1 MQVDYA
7 KLRSQVEQVRAELS
21 AVRSTRNLQ
30 SRRRNAEAHEDRVAE
45 TGRRRHKA
53 RRDREA
59 DAFLKRRIRVKVA
72 VPDRPRNRSK
82 TPRRL
87 FHRAFEA
94 MLKGSTGL
102 TDSRGP
108 DRLYSIHYAFTAR
121 GFASRKERRW
131 REREAERAA
140 LYSVREDA
148 LEGGEA
154 GWWSNVAADRNELA
168 AHYRASE
175 ELEKHDR
182 SNANVYC
189 AEVIALPAEL
199 TPRQRRLAVR
209 RICRWFDARGL
220 AYTVGIH
227 LPDHAGDQ
235 RNYHVHII
243 YSLRPCQRNGPY
255 DWSFAVAKESDINTP
270 EGILARRHAVVR
282 AINATLHAAR
292 IDKRYTHLSNKA
304 RRMAPGQAKVG
315 QKATWAARRLAAFE
329 SKAAKL
335 EKLQDTVALVRQTI
349 VDGAARLQATAT
361 VIAANLEAT
370 TISLRDSGPG
380 RAGQPLVEPN
390 AASSERHSNCR
401 IVTER
406 DRTHAALV
414 ERSAEISHAADHAT
428 ARLNAAGV
436 RADRIAGLLVLEE
449 RIVERAKRFDP
460 RLERTAAR
468 VRQTLDAVA
477 FGSEQNFTR
486 LELVRAGASRRL
498 DSIAELIAGA
508 ADPAL
513 LDELRSTV
521 LDRLAVIAAEIAAD
535 MPHQRNTLAQLYAIR
550 QEATGNRPTPGPKV
564 TAARDLARSRA
575 LPNPGKAL
583 GFPSVHESAEVSE
596 PYLLDNPSVRPIG
609 GVGEPSIASEHDRHH
624 EQISA
629 AERNALLSAQLEDR
643 KADAQRR
650 LRIAAWR
657 LLREQ
662 GTTVTESEDGRY
674 AIDMN
679 SLPSREHRALLDAA
693 YAQELQKGLAAMF
706 AQQAVAVVTPP
717 GPEVAEHRASNPG
730 ESSVT
735 RKELSASAMRDVIA
749 ESARKSG
756 SPQTDQLPAANAGQP
771 RSMAKGPNKIDQPE
785 SDPRGREPGADR

>member
-94 MLKGSTGL
+94 MLKGRTGL

-209 RICRWFDARGL
+209 RVCRWFEARGL

-243 YSLRPCQRNGPY
+243 YSLRACQRNGPY

-270 EGILARRHAVVR
+270 EG
-282 AINATLHAAR
+282 
-292 IDKRYTHLSNKA
+292 
-304 RRMAPGQAKVG
+304 
-315 QKATWAARRLAAFE
+315 
-329 SKAAKL
+329 
-335 EKLQDTVALVRQTI
+335 
-349 VDGAARLQATAT
+349 
-361 VIAANLEAT
+361 
-370 TISLRDSGPG
+370 
-380 RAGQPLVEPN
+380 
-390 AASSERHSNCR
+390 
-401 IVTER
+401 
-406 DRTHAALV
+406 
-414 ERSAEISHAADHAT
+414 
-428 ARLNAAGV
+428 
-436 RADRIAGLLVLEE
+436 
-449 RIVERAKRFDP
+449 
-460 RLERTAAR
+460 
-468 VRQTLDAVA
+468 
-477 FGSEQNFTR
+477 
-486 LELVRAGASRRL
+486 
-498 DSIAELIAGA
+498 
-508 ADPAL
+508 
-513 LDELRSTV
+513 
-521 LDRLAVIAAEIAAD
+521 
-535 MPHQRNTLAQLYAIR
+535 
-550 QEATGNRPTPGPKV
+550 
-564 TAARDLARSRA
+564 
-575 LPNPGKAL
+575 
-583 GFPSVHESAEVSE
+583 
-596 PYLLDNPSVRPIG
+596 
-609 GVGEPSIASEHDRHH
+609 
-624 EQISA
+624 
-629 AERNALLSAQLEDR
+629 
-643 KADAQRR
+643 R
-650 LRIAAWR
+650 LR
-657 LLREQ
+657 
-662 GTTVTESEDGRY
+662 
-674 AIDMN
+674 
-679 SLPSREHRALLDAA
+679 
-693 YAQELQKGLAAMF
+693 
-706 AQQAVAVVTPP
+706 
-717 GPEVAEHRASNPG
+717 
-730 ESSVT
+730 
-735 RKELSASAMRDVIA
+735 
-749 ESARKSG
+749 
-756 SPQTDQLPAANAGQP
+756 
-771 RSMAKGPNKIDQPE
+771 
-785 SDPRGREPGADR
+785 